1 MQNQLLHFQLDTD
14 TLRHLKQAAK
24 NLQLSESD
32 FIRKA
37 IWEFETLLQS
47 NTCSLPSQECVT
59 HLEITLRQ
67 LRTQLES
74 YEQEPSLKALF
85 AAHKGQ
91 TIDGRLISH
100 PLDLVGIL
108 AQNARIN
115 VMEPAPEA
123 QPIVLQAHPE
133 PSPSGSLAEPDPDRR
148 RLYDLLLL
156 ALLGIGFMLLFLAV
170 A

>member
-1 MQNQLLHFQLDTD
+1 MQDQLLHFQLDTD
-14 TLRHLKQAAK
+14 TQRHLKQAAQ
-24 NLQLSESD
+24 NLRLSESD

-37 IWEFETLLQS
+37 IWEFETLLPG
-47 NTCSLPSQECVT
+47 NPCSLPSQEFVT
-59 HLEITLRQ
+59 PSEITLRQ
-67 LRTQLES
+67 LRTQLEA

-100 PLDLVGIL
+100 PLDLVGVL
-108 AQNARIN
+108 AQTPRITA
-115 VMEPAPEA
+115 MEPASEA
-123 QPIVLQAHPE
+123 QPIVLHAQ
-133 PSPSGSLAEPDPDRR
+133 PSRPSGSLAEPDPDRR